1 MKKFLKIVLVSVVS
15 VCILL
20 VAAGYILLTQ
30 IDFNAYKSSI
40 IKIVYDK
47 TGRQLTMDNI
57 QLKPSFNPVVEVH
70 NVTFSNA
77 NWAKNPEMVSAQS
90 VELGFALLPLFHK
103 KIEIDTFTVHEAV
116 VNLEMN
122 PEGKANWEFSEN
134 NVSEP
139 KTQAKSSFSLIKS
152 AYAEEM
158 LENKDVAAK
167 DEFLLS
173 ELVVRN
179 LLLDDVQI
187 NYTDAAQNTQSY
199 KINNLAL
206 TEAELDNINFDFNVN
221 DGLYK
226 GTGVAGGFSK
236 LESAEGYPVQG
247 TFDIMGIQAS
257 TDVLL
262 YNLLSDISFKGNV
275 AAQGFLGKNSGY
287 NESISTKIEGNLT
300 KVNADIESLMFAGN
314 LIKGTI
320 SVDMTSKVPAI
331 KANLNSDKIDIASF
345 VKKSQKVAGFSL
357 IKEAH
362 ATTLVPNE
370 IIPYQ
375 YLSSVDAKADVSVGQ
390 LVNKDTLLAKDLT
403 LQAEVVKGILNVKL
417 TKGLI
422 FGGNATAAFNVNATQ
437 KSVLLKMDV
446 NKMNLKQAL
455 MAMGDFSAAV
465 DFKSGSETDIMV
477 NLIGQG
483 DTLVDVTDSL
493 NGQMIVILD
502 QSQLHIGNIG
512 MFKGNVVSQ
521 LLDTLRITKGN
532 DDLNLRC
539 AVVRADLKDGMA
551 KIPNGIAVNAD
562 KFTVVA
568 TGDVNLKKDA
578 LNLSFKPFAGKLTD
592 TNLAKVLS
600 SLVKL
605 TGTVQKP
612 KISVDSANAIK
623 TIVGVTTSGPV
634 YLGSQMLLENDGSPC
649 YTALQGTGFETR
661 FPKPDNVVTQTTND
675 VGQIFNDS
683 VGAVKDTT
691 KGIIDILSGSMK
703 NLNRNK

>member
-1 MKKFLKIVLVSVVS
+1 MKKFLKIVLISVVS

>member
-1 MKKFLKIVLVSVVS
+1 MKKFLKIVLISVVS

-139 KTQAKSSFSLIKS
+139 ETQAKSGFSLIKS
-152 AYAEEM
+152 AYAEET
-158 LENKDVAAK
+158 LENKEVAAK

-179 LLLDDVQI
+179 LLLDNVQI
-187 NYTDAAQNTQSY
+187 NYTDAAQNTQRY

-226 GTGVAGGFSK
+226 GEGVAGGFSK

-262 YNLLSDISFKGNV
+262 YNLLSDISFKGNIT
-275 AAQGFLGKNSGY
+275 AQGFLGKNSGY

-300 KVNADIESLMFAGN
+300 KVNANIQSLMFAGN

-331 KANLNSDKIDIASF
+331 RANLNSDKIDMASF
-345 VKKSQKVAGFSL
+345 IQKSQKVAGFSL

-370 IIPYQ
+370 LIPYQ

-390 LVNKDTLLAKDLT
+390 LVNKDMLLAKDLI

-539 AVVRADLKDGMA
+539 AVVRADLKDGKA
-551 KIPNGIAVNAD
+551 QIPNGITVNAD
-562 KFTVVA
+562 KFTIVA
-568 TGDVNLKKDA
+568 TGDVNLRKDE

-592 TNLAKVLS
+592 TNIAKVLS

>member
-179 LLLDDVQI
+179 LLLDEVQI
-187 NYTDAAQNTQSY
+187 NYTDADQNTQSY

-493 NGQMIVILD
+493 SGQMIVILD

>member
-179 LLLDDVQI
+179 LLLDEVQI

>member
-179 LLLDDVQI
+179 LLLDEVQI
-187 NYTDAAQNTQSY
+187 NYTDAAKNTQSY

-287 NESISTKIEGNLT
+287 NESISTKIVGNLT

-370 IIPYQ
+370 LIPYQ

-403 LQAEVVKGILNVKL
+403 LQAEVVRGILNVKL

>member
-179 LLLDDVQI
+179 LLLDEVQI
-187 NYTDAAQNTQSY
+187 NYTDADQNTQSY

>member
-275 AAQGFLGKNSGY
+275 TAQGFLGKNSGY

-370 IIPYQ
+370 LIPYQ

>member
-357 IKEAH
+357 IKEVH

-370 IIPYQ
+370 LIPYQ